1 MDPSYVFLMALH
13 LVGVLFNIRMLA
25 SCFKDKA
32 KYTILQRC
40 RPVMITQCILHLSL
54 LALNANE
61 VTRAFRSEQ
70 GHEWCGTTNVL
81 MTSVGFLMIY
91 NLLAILA
98 IEDHTIVGL
107 KREVS
112 TRVAMSGTLIAGVIS
127 CGMLLWAG
135 AASTSELCVSYLAS
149 SVACTL
155 MMFLLLLLAFRI
167 CTQTAHDSA
176 KTSMDETSLWLN
188 ILSKNKTAVFFIA
201 LIVFCIVLAVF
212 EVLSAAVISIR
223 AQESIAQ
230 FQESRF
236 FQKVFYLNI
245 IWFAVGVAL
254 PVIFRQLIDSNANS
268 KEITD
273 ENHYSAN
280 MVFLV

>member
-32 KYTILQRC
+32 IYTILQKC
-40 RPVMITQCILHLSL
+40 RPAMITQCILHLSL

-112 TRVAMSGTLIAGVIS
+112 TKVAMLG
-127 CGMLLWAG
+127 
-135 AASTSELCVSYLAS
+135 
-149 SVACTL
+149 
-155 MMFLLLLLAFRI
+155 
-167 CTQTAHDSA
+167 
-176 KTSMDETSLWLN
+176 
-188 ILSKNKTAVFFIA
+188 
-201 LIVFCIVLAVF
+201 
-212 EVLSAAVISIR
+212 
-223 AQESIAQ
+223 
-230 FQESRF
+230 
-236 FQKVFYLNI
+236 
-245 IWFAVGVAL
+245 
-254 PVIFRQLIDSNANS
+254 
-268 KEITD
+268 
-273 ENHYSAN
+273 
-280 MVFLV
+280 

>member
-1 MDPSYVFLMALH
+1 MNPSYMFLMALH

-61 VTRAFRSEQ
+61 VTKTFSSEQ
-70 GHEWCGTTNVL
+70 GHEWCGTTSVL

-112 TRVAMSGTLIAGVIS
+112 TKVAMLGTFIAGVIS
-127 CGMLLWAG
+127 CGMLFWAS
-135 AASTSELCVSYLAS
+135 AVSTSELCVSYLAS

-176 KTSMDETSLWLN
+176 KTSTDETSLWLS
-188 ILSKNKTAVFFIA
+188 ILSKNKIAVF
-201 LIVFCIVLAVF
+201 LTVFCIVF
-212 EVLSAAVISIR
+212 EVLSIVFTSIR

-236 FQKVFYLNI
+236 FQKIFYLNI
-245 IWFAVGVAL
+245 IWFAVGIAL
-254 PVIFRQLIDSNANS
+254 PVIFRQFIDSNAANA
-268 KEITD
+268 KVITY
-273 ENHYSAN
+273 ENRYSAN
-280 MVFLV
+280 ITISV